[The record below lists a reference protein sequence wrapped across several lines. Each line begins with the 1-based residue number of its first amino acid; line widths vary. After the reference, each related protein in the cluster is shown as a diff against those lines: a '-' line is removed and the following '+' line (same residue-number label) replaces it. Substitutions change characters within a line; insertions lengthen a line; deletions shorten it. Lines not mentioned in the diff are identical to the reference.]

1 MLSHKSLLKKGNIIQ
16 KPDETKYVLYVFIFD
31 TVFGII
37 NLNTTWK
44 CLLVTK

>member
-16 KPDETKYVLYVFIFD
+16 KPDETKYVFIFD
-31 TVFGII
+31 KVFGII